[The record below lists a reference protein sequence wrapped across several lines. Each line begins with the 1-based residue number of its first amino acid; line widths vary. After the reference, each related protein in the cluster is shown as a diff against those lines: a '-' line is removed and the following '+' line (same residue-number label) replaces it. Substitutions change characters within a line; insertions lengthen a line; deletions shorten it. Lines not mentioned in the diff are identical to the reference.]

1 MCLGVPGKVLGWI
14 DQDPLFAKATIQFG
28 GVEQDCHMACVPEA
42 EVGDF
47 VIVHAGVAIARI
59 DEAEAMRIFHELQR
73 LDDLETSK
81 DRLKSRESSNEE

>member
-1 MCLGVPGKVLGWI
+1 MCLGVPGKVLAWI

-42 EVGDF
+42 ELGDF

-59 DEAEAMRIFHELQR
+59 DEAEALRIFDELQR
-73 LDDLETSK
+73 LDLLDANEDGSESG
-81 DRLKSRESSNEE
+81 KSSTEK